1 MEQKRTRRTFDPSF
15 KHHAALRVVEGKEK
29 AAAVAAD
36 LGINIVSLYNWV
48 KDYEK
53 TKATAIANAQ
63 SQATQAAETAPT
75 TQTPVETPSPIE
87 TPADEAPRRPKLQLK
102 KRPQET
108 TEAPAPTTVSPAAAE
123 STPAPAPAF
132 NNEPRV
138 FSPTPEPAAQD
149 IHLTPEVKEP
159 AFETTASYSG
169 PSSDNN
175 ARRENF
181 QQRDKGNRRNSLFQR
196 TMRGRN
202 ASKNEKALHDS
213 FIQSAV
219 NNAVASAQAKKAQE
233 NRPQPPKHNPN
244 IYQVPVYDTESELR
258 MDTASEGQEH
268 EEPKWPI
275 PSASQGRSWKVMHAL
290 DQRPNY
296 KEESAKFGYVDEF
309 DLPAEN
315 LPEVWAIL
323 DLMQKNADKHAFEEM
338 VHSKDLNV
346 PPEVLADP
354 RTMVVS
360 GPNVPNKP
368 WLRKPRLNP
377 IAEDFFQTTP
387 DYSKSVYETY
397 GGITLRLAKNSTG
410 SPILLVEP
418 SPNGGKDVTIDFS
431 KFDRFVDDFYGD
443 FVRDCKTVMMKQNPK
458 EYPSL
463 NAFIRIPDEPMW
475 NPKLWAGVRTFNWR
489 DGESLSEAWIRYAYD
504 QRRNS
509 RHQKYFY
516 RTDRE

>member
-15 KHHAALRVVEGKEK
+15 KHHAAQRVVEGKEK

-53 TKATAIANAQ
+53 TKATAIANAVAQ
-63 SQATQAAETAPT
+63 TTSAAETASAE
-75 TQTPVETPSPIE
+75 QTPAETPSPIE
-87 TPADEAPRRPKLQLK
+87 TSAAEAPKRPKLQLK
-102 KRPQET
+102 KRAPEP
-108 TEAPAPTTVSPAAAE
+108 TEASIAVASASAVSAAPQ
-123 STPAPAPAF
+123 AF
-132 NNEPRV
+132 SNEPRV
-138 FSPTPEPAAQD
+138 FSPSPEPTIQD
-149 IHLTPEVKEP
+149 ARQTSEVTQS
-159 AFETTASYSG
+159 AFEAPASYSE
-169 PSSDNN
+169 SSAENG
-175 ARRENF
+175 RRDNF
-181 QQRDKGNRRNSLFQR
+181 QQRDKGNRRNSLYQR

-202 ASKNEKALHDS
+202 ISKNEK
-213 FIQSAV
+213 
-219 NNAVASAQAKKAQE
+219 SAQEQYTNNSTPAPIYKPQE

-431 KFDRFVDDFYGD
+431 KFDRFVDDFYGN